1 MDADRKICS
10 FVKNLWFIFMPETAN
25 LIDILMLYF
34 GLRKRVRI
42 EGNSML
48 PTLNNGDEVL
58 VKLTANVKINDIV
71 LVKHPYKQSV
81 KIIKRISQINEN
93 GVFLVGDNPSES
105 SDSRTFGF
113 VPIKNIEGKVV
124 KISA

>member
-1 MDADRKICS
+1 
-10 FVKNLWFIFMPETAN
+10 MPETAN
-25 LIDILMLYF
+25 WFDILMLYL

-58 VKLTANVKINDIV
+58 IELTANVKINDIV